1 MNRKLRGL
9 IFTIPGIVLGAVGA
23 NGCNKIADA
32 AADVSGAACG
42 DCGTIATGD
51 FSVSG
56 DAQLDGFFQAV
67 GNLQNATASVT
78 GDFQANIVALASVYG
93 VANADGS
100 FSADLV
106 DKIIAAI
113 KTDVST
119 NLDGGLKVVYKSP
132 ACQADVDVSVQAQ
145 AKCEAKAGCTAM
157 VNPGNVS
164 VKCNGT
170 CSGSCSGKCS
180 GDLSCTVT
188 TPTVNCEGTCEGSCE
203 LSAAASCD
211 GTCHGMC
218 QGTCSATDA
227 NGQCQGS
234 CSGMCTGSC
243 EFKAAAKCTGT
254 CHGSCHVN
262 QGSAQ
267 CTGNVQCSGSCDAQ
281 CSGGCQGDFD
291 PPSASAS
298 CMATADCQA
307 QAKAQAKASLT
318 CQPPRLD
325 ITYGFK
331 AGVKASAQA
340 DFVARLGQL
349 KVRAG
354 AIVQGAARMTA
365 LVTGKVDGQ
374 VVFMTSPVDD
384 LIASVK
390 GFATPDAVAH
400 LNIPLGRIG
409 CVPKA
414 FVEAGTI
421 LSGVASSTADTISAQ
436 AKFVGYV
443 TTGS

>member
-1 MNRKLRGL
+1 MNRRLRGL
-9 IFTIPGIVLGAVGA
+9 IFTIPGFAMGVAGATS
-23 NGCNKIADA
+23 CDKIAQGVDPLS
-32 AADVSGAACG
+32 VCG
-42 DCGTIATGD
+42 KCGTIASGD

-67 GNLQNATASVT
+67 GNLQNATASIQ
-78 GDFQANIVALASVYG
+78 GDFQANILALANVYG
-93 VANADGS
+93 VDANAG
-100 FSADLV
+100 FSAKLV
-106 DKIIAAI
+106 DDVIAKIKA
-113 KTDVST
+113 DVMT
-119 NLDGGLKVVYKSP
+119 NLSGGLKVVYKAP
-132 ACQADVDVSVQAQ
+132 ACQADVNVSVQAQ

-188 TPTVNCEGTCEGSCE
+188 APTVNCEGTCEGSCE

-211 GTCHGMC
+211 GTCHGKC
-218 QGTCSATDA
+218 SAGCSATDA
-227 NGQCQGS
+227 NGDCQGS
-234 CSGMCTGSC
+234 CAGMCTGSC
-243 EFKAAAKCTGT
+243 ELKAAAKCTGT

-267 CTGNVQCSGSCDAQ
+267 CMGNVQCSGSCDAQ

-298 CMATADCQA
+298 CMASADCQA

-325 ITYGFK
+325 IAYNFS
-331 AGVKASAQA
+331 AGVSAAAQA

-349 KVRAG
+349 KVRAA
-354 AIVQGAARMTA
+354 AIVQGAARMSA

-374 VVFMTSPVDD
+374 VVFNPSPVAE
-384 LIASVK
+384 LTTSIQ
-390 GFATPDAVAH
+390 GFAKADAVAH
-400 LNIPLGRIG
+400 LDIPVGRLP
-409 CVPKA
+409 CVVPA
-414 FVEAGTI
+414 FVEAGQD
-421 LSGVASSTADTISAQ
+421 LAKVASSTADTISAQ
-436 AKFVGYV
+436 AKFVGYI
-443 TTGS
+443 TTGA